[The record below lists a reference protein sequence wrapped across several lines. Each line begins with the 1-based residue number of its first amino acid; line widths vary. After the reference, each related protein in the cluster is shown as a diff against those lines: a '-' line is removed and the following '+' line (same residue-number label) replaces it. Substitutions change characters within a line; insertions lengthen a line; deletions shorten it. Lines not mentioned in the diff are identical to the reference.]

1 MGQQPE
7 VLIQGANTTLGAS
20 GKAKVI
26 LEWAASPSPIDAS
39 CFMLG
44 PSGTV
49 SSDAH
54 FIFYNQPRSPL
65 GEVELT
71 ASGERASVFEVDLAG
86 LKAGHVEKFV
96 FAAVLDG
103 SGTFGDVQGFS
114 VKVEYAGRTISCPFA
129 GTDKEAAL
137 VLAEIYLYKESV
149 KLRAVGKGFDGGLG
163 PLAKSFG
170 VDVEG
175 DPAENELTDVASAA
189 ASSFS
194 PDIVPSAALTSSASS
209 AAEQKPD
216 QPLGRIDLLKK
227 KVAISLEKKQIARQK
242 AKVAVVFDASGS
254 MNKLYK
260 NGTVQ
265 RAFERILA
273 IAANMDDDGTLDVWM
288 FALEFVRAAPAHA
301 SDYEGYVNRVYPFKG
316 AGGRNNEPAVMQ
328 DVIQKFTV
336 EDSDPSIPVYVVFF
350 SDGGVAETKKIS
362 RLLIESSL
370 HPIFWQFVGLGEA
383 NYGVL
388 RKLDDLPGRMVDNA
402 GFFALDDIDT
412 VGDEELYDRLFEEF
426 PDWLREVK
434 AKNILRE

>member
-1 MGQQPE
+1 MGQQSE
-7 VLIQGANTTLGAS
+7 ALIQGANTTLGTS
-20 GKAKVI
+20 GKARI
-26 LEWAASPSPIDAS
+26 ALEWAASPSPIDAS

-44 PSGTV
+44 PDGKV
-49 SSDAH
+49 ASDAH

-65 GEVELT
+65 GDVEWT
-71 ASGERASVFEVDLAG
+71 TGSERSSVFEVDLTG
-86 LKAGHVEKFV
+86 LRTGQIEKFV

-114 VKVEYAGRTISCPFA
+114 VTAEYAGRTISCPFT

-170 VDVEG
+170 VDVE
-175 DPAENELTDVASAA
+175 AEPEQDGQADGVSAA

-194 PDIVPSAALTSSASS
+194 PDIAPSSPVSVSS
-209 AAEQKPD
+209 AAEESSD

-227 KVAISLEKKQIARQK
+227 KVAVSLEKKQIARQK

-254 MNKLYK
+254 MKKLYK

-288 FALEFVRAAPAHA
+288 FALEFVRATPAHV
-301 SDYEGYVNRVYPFKG
+301 SDYEGYVDRVYPFQG

-426 PDWLREVK
+426 PDWLREAK

>member
-1 MGQQPE
+1 MGQQSE
-7 VLIQGANTTLGAS
+7 TLIQGANTTLGTS
-20 GKAKVI
+20 GQARITLK
-26 LEWAASPSPIDAS
+26 WAASPSPVDAS

-44 PSGTV
+44 PDGKV
-49 SSDAH
+49 ASDDH

-65 GEVELT
+65 GDVQWT
-71 ASGERASVFEVDLAG
+71 VVSERASAFDVDLEGLQAG
-86 LKAGHVEKFV
+86 KIEKFV

-114 VKVEYAGRTISCPFA
+114 VTVEYAGRTIACPFT

-149 KLRAVGKGFDGGLG
+149 KLRAVGRGFDGGLG
-163 PLAKSFG
+163 PLASSFG
-170 VDVEG
+170 VDVEA
-175 DPAENELTDVASAA
+175 DPNPSSPVAPA
-189 ASSFS
+189 ASSGVQES
-194 PDIVPSAALTSSASS
+194 T
-209 AAEQKPD
+209 D

-288 FALEFVRAAPAHA
+288 FALEFVRATPAHV
-301 SDYEGYVNRVYPFKG
+301 SDYEGYVDRVYPFKG

-336 EDSDPSIPVYVVFF
+336 EDADPSMPVYVVFF

-388 RKLDDLPGRMVDNA
+388 RKLDDLPGRIVDNA